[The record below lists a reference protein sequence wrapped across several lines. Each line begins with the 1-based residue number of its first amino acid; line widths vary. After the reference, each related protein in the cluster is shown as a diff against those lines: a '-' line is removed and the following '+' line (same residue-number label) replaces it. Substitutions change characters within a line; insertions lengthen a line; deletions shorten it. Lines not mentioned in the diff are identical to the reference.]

1 MSFNTKPDC
10 LAHAGANCG
19 RNGGVGSCPS
29 VIPIPRR
36 GFDCKCSFEN
46 GADAFSCNR
55 REEATAFRVARSAL
69 SCRRKCAEESRQRFE
84 GQVAKQR
91 RSRPHGPARG
101 DPRGWRGRRRRGA
114 TPSGV
119 EPRGDGDRA
128 GRACATPRRPALSRG
143 KDRTRRLSYRRFQ
156 CRAADSVLSVVENKE
171 EQFRPQPES
180 VVFKKSG

>member
-1 MSFNTKPDC
+1 MGRPPRTTSIRANHNKGATSFNTKPDC

-55 REEATAFRVARSAL
+55 REAWAAFRVACAFASREMRRRIAPAIRRAGCEATYPPPKAPRSGAL
-69 SCRRKCAEESRQRFE
+69 A
-84 GQVAKQR
+84 GV

-101 DPRGWRGRRRRGA
+101 DPRGWRGRRRRGP

-119 EPRGDGDRA
+119 EPRGDGERA
-128 GRACATPRRPALSRG
+128 GRACATPRRPAFSRG
-143 KDRTRRLSYRRFQ
+143 KIRTERLSY
-156 CRAADSVLSVVENKE
+156 L
-171 EQFRPQPES
+171 
-180 VVFKKSG
+180 